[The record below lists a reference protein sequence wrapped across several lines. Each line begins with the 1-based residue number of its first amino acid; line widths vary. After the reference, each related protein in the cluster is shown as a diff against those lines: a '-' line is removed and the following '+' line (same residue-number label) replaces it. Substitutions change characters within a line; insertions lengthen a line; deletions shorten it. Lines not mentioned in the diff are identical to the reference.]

1 MFSPSVKGAP
11 HYSPMLSA
19 VESWRDLDQK
29 EHALS
34 LSLGLA
40 SMKALL
46 GGRWND
52 GESVKKETRHLEGQ
66 SPG

>member
-1 MFSPSVKGAP
+1 MKGAP

-34 LSLGLA
+34 LALA

-46 GGRWND
+46 GGRWDD

>member
-34 LSLGLA
+34 LALA

-46 GGRWND
+46 GGRWDD